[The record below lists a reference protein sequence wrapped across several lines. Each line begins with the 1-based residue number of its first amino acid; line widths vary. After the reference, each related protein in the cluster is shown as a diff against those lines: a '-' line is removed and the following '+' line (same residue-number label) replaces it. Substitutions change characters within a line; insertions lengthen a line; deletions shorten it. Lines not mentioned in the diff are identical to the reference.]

1 MDTTG
6 SLMAKRSR
14 SRKASS
20 RRFPVL
26 KTGKLEENVDAILRA
41 RGLEL
46 DASPEKLLERTK
58 RGGLFAADGAKRRK
72 GEKTI
77 RRNIARVKAGTIGPK
92 RAKPTRGKQLR
103 AARRA

>member
-1 MDTTG
+1 
-6 SLMAKRSR
+6 MAKRSR
-14 SRKASS
+14 SKKSTPS
-20 RRFPVL
+20 RHSRVM
-26 KTGKLEENVDAILRA
+26 KTGKLEENVDAILRS

-77 RRNIARVKAGTIGPK
+77 QKNIARVKSGKIRSRRAKP
-92 RAKPTRGKQLR
+92 AKPTRGKQLR
-103 AARRA
+103 EARRA

>member
-1 MDTTG
+1 MDKTG
-6 SLMAKRSR
+6 SSMATR
-14 SRKASS
+14 RKSSS

-26 KTGKLEENVDAILRA
+26 KTGKLEENVDAILRS

-46 DASPEKLLERTK
+46 DASPEKLLERAK
-58 RGGLFAADGAKRRK
+58 RGGLFAADGGKRRK

-77 RRNIARVKAGTIGPK
+77 RRNIARVKSGKIRPA

>member
-1 MDTTG
+1 
-6 SLMAKRSR
+6 MATRSR
-14 SRKASS
+14 SKKSTPS
-20 RRFPVL
+20 RHSRVM
-26 KTGKLEENVDAILRA
+26 KTGKLEENVDAILRS

-46 DASPEKLLERTK
+46 NAAPEKLLERTK

-77 RRNIARVKAGTIGPK
+77 RRNIALVKTGAIRGR

-103 AARRA
+103 DARRA

>member
-1 MDTTG
+1 MDRN
-6 SLMAKRSR
+6 MAKRSR
-14 SRKASS
+14 SRKPSS

-26 KTGKLEENVDAILRA
+26 KTGRLEENVDAILRA

-77 RRNIARVKAGTIGPK
+77 RRNIARVKAGK
-92 RAKPTRGKQLR
+92 VRRARAKPTRGKQLR
-103 AARRA
+103 EARRA

>member
-1 MDTTG
+1 
-6 SLMAKRSR
+6 MAKRSR
-14 SRKASS
+14 SKKSTPS
-20 RRFPVL
+20 RHTRVM
-26 KTGKLEENVDAILRA
+26 KTGKLEENVDAILRS

-46 DASPEKLLERTK
+46 DASPEKLLERTR

-77 RRNIARVKAGTIGPK
+77 QKNIARVKAGASRGRRAKRTK

-103 AARRA
+103 EARRA

>member
-1 MDTTG
+1 
-6 SLMAKRSR
+6 MAKRSR
-14 SRKASS
+14 SRKSS
-20 RRFPVL
+20 GKRYPTL

-77 RRNIARVKAGTIGPK
+77 RRNIARVKAGKMRGA

-103 AARRA
+103 EARRA